1 MQTAKTQKIQA
12 VATTQGGHAHAE
24 PYKFRKR
31 IGSTV
36 YVTNVYFKDDAVETM
51 DDIILR
57 LINSD
62 VRSGRAAAEW
72 DK

>member
-1 MQTAKTQKIQA
+1 MQTAMKTNQA
-12 VATTQGGHAHAE
+12 VALTQGGNADAE

-36 YVTNVYFKDDAVETM
+36 YVTNVYFKNDATESM

-57 LINSD
+57 LIRREA
-62 VRSGRAAAEW
+62 RSGKAAG
-72 DK
+72 